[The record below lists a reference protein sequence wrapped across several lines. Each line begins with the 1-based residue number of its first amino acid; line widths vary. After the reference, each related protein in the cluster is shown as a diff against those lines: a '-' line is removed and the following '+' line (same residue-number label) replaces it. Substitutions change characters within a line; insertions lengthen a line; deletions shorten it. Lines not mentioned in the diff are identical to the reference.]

1 MKNKI
6 ILLTATLILT
16 IILFFISTYTQ
27 KKLINYEPKV
37 KCLFLKEDIV
47 QNQKISKEMF
57 SLEEIDISLVN
68 NTKIIN
74 DYSEIEGLYAKDN
87 IYKGQIALS
96 KQFDTK
102 ENLSIYEIE
111 NGKEKV
117 SIKVKNAENGIS
129 YSVKKNS
136 KINVYV
142 TVRADIGSEFLNH
155 KDKLLIGTKD
165 DGYIIIKLLENIIV
179 LDTFDMDGNKIEE
192 SETGIID
199 TVLIA
204 VTNEEA
210 KEINLL
216 RDIATFNLSGVGEI

>member
-6 ILLTATLILT
+6 IVLVTTVILT
-16 IILFFISTYTQ
+16 IVLFGISTYMQ

-37 KCLFLKEDIV
+37 SCLFLKEDIV
-47 QNQKISKEMF
+47 QNQKISAEMF
-57 SLEEIDISLVN
+57 SLEEIDISLVT

-74 DYSEIEGLYAKDN
+74 DYSEIDGLYAKDN
-87 IYKGQIALS
+87 IYKGQIALA

-111 NGKEKV
+111 KGKEKV

-129 YSVKKNS
+129 YSIKKNS

-142 TVRADIGSEFLNH
+142 TVRADIGSEFLNQ
-155 KDKLLIGTKD
+155 KNKLLIGSKD
-165 DGYIIIKLLENIIV
+165 DGYIIIQLLENIIV
-179 LDTFDMDGNKIEE
+179 LDTFDIDGNKIEE